1 MSSLKLSC
9 LFLQVSL
16 VCLNFLEKVEVE
28 VLKEKEEAEEE
39 ELMTISKA
47 MMVEEAS
54 LISILNFCFL

>member
-1 MSSLKLSC
+1 
-9 LFLQVSL
+9 
-16 VCLNFLEKVEVE
+16 LNFLEKVEVE